1 MRHLARP
8 FAVALLTICGLVL
21 LPICCAAFAQEP
33 VEVNGIAAVVNG
45 DVITIS
51 QVQSLS
57 APRVKQLRA
66 QFTGEELEK
75 QLKAAREL
83 ALKDLID
90 RQLVLQ
96 AFKKEKYEIP
106 DHIVEERVHEIIRQN
121 FGGDRNTFIKT
132 LEAQNYTLGEFKQK
146 EMEQMIVQAM
156 RSHNVKTKNIISPTK
171 IEDYYRKH
179 RDEFTSKETIK
190 LRMIMIPGQ
199 KDTATAPAQKALA
212 EEVLGRLAGGAEFD
226 RTAQVYS
233 EDSTRDNGGDW
244 GWIEHNTLA
253 GPLEKV
259 AFNMPVGRISNI
271 IDCAGI
277 GPEIVEL
284 ALKSGCVVRAAD
296 YRIIGKYPDC
306 RSGQPTAESA
316 RAAAAA
322 LEEAVTL
329 TRRGELDAIVTG
341 PVHKAR
347 MYEVGFKFPGQTEF
361 FADRCGVKNY
371 AMCLTGGKI
380 TLALVTAH
388 IPLRKVARALKQ
400 SEIVRVGLLLAEF
413 LRARSKSKPRIAV
426 AGLNPHA
433 GESGKLG
440 REEIEII
447 APAITVLKSEIRNQ
461 KSEITGPHS
470 PDTVFHRTI
479 EGEFDAVLCMY
490 HDQGLIPLKLHAFHS
505 GVNVTL
511 GLPFARTSPDHGT
524 AFEIAGTG
532 IGRPDS
538 MIVGI
543 NIAAQLAACQVER
556 SRDVS
561 CK

>member
-1 MRHLARP
+1 MKPR
-8 FAVALLTICGLVL
+8 I
-21 LPICCAAFAQEP
+21 
-33 VEVNGIAAVVNG
+33 GI
-45 DVITIS
+45 
-51 QVQSLS
+51 
-57 APRVKQLRA
+57 
-66 QFTGEELEK
+66 
-75 QLKAAREL
+75 
-83 ALKDLID
+83 
-90 RQLVLQ
+90 
-96 AFKKEKYEIP
+96 
-106 DHIVEERVHEIIRQN
+106 
-121 FGGDRNTFIKT
+121 
-132 LEAQNYTLGEFKQK
+132 TLG
-146 EMEQMIVQAM
+146 
-156 RSHNVKTKNIISPTK
+156 
-171 IEDYYRKH
+171 
-179 RDEFTSKETIK
+179 
-190 LRMIMIPGQ
+190 
-199 KDTATAPAQKALA
+199 
-212 EEVLGRLAGGAEFD
+212 
-226 RTAQVYS
+226 
-233 EDSTRDNGGDW
+233 
-244 GWIEHNTLA
+244 
-253 GPLEKV
+253 
-259 AFNMPVGRISNI
+259 
-271 IDCAGI
+271 DCTGI

-470 PDTVFHRTI
+470 PDTVFHRAI

-490 HDQGLIPLKLHAFHS
+490 HDQGLIPLKLYAFHE

-524 AFEIAGTG
+524 AFEIAGKG
-532 IGRPDS
+532 MARPDS
-538 MIVGI
+538 MIAAI
-543 NIAAQLAACQVER
+543 NLAVELAACHVER
-556 SRDVS
+556 SRDIS